1 MTFLID
7 LMCVDDSPEIP
18 DTIVGRIYSYDYSVK
33 LLILSKCS
41 SKDAGCLS

>member
-33 LLILSKCS
+33 LLILSKCPS
-41 SKDAGCLS
+41 NYRGCMS